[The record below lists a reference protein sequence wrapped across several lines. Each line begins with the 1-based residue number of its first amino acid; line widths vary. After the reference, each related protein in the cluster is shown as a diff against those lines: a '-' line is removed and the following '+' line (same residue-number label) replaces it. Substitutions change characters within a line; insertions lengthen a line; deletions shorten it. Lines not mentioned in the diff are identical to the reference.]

1 MSSVSQD
8 ESIERID
15 NAPGSD
21 KQPPRKFHHSRDNS
35 LSGSNSKH
43 PEQYKFQNSG
53 HSNSYDLSEGP
64 SYLNGSQLQDESTE
78 YNQENMKLTKDNLR
92 NLSELEAVPE
102 RSIEHS
108 DINKM
113 SYMDSEAHRWQFEQ
127 EGDDVRG
134 SKGILHLP
142 KNAKDSKLDQDLE
155 EFIPANTQPTEKGGL
170 HTFISPRFQV
180 QSSGKKRNSK
190 SREREQKSHNRDE
203 GVRRLSQ
210 KNYNTLYNDTFNR
223 KNLEHKSFYNDREE
237 NSFDNAQVR
246 HSTPTEPTYSQNMKN
261 YLGRF
266 SHKVSPRNNRQNLSA
281 FEFNVGERTSDRS
294 NHTRLNK
301 TELMI
306 PYSREDSFQIQDS
319 SDLTRLVHVE
329 RERNERLEE
338 KINSKEKLLRRMK
351 EFHDKLYKDYMI
363 TKTEL
368 EKVYE
373 ERNTL
378 VQEVNHNNSKNQKM
392 NERFKELEVRLRTL
406 TDENNKLAKADA
418 QKVDVI
424 RELEDQL
431 ANMNTNLDLTLKKH
445 EAKVESLTNKLNKY
459 SRENKELL
467 QQRSQIAEKLDR
479 QLRRG
484 SPTDDEE
491 KHILR
496 RNLEETGHEIRS
508 LVKRNDELV
517 QEIEALK
524 KQGPNAGDRSRIH
537 YSRLD
542 DSGVENRRGVLEE
555 RVNQSRVESV
565 HHSRIE
571 SSSDAFAKYKHK
583 IAQLEAAN
591 ENLRLELQSRPS
603 LRKFKENEVKIHS
616 LENELE
622 GTKHHPHP
630 HHGHGQGHEHRKST
644 TEINFT
650 GKILKEII
658 TELEIENIGDILPRI
673 KEIQESSK
681 INNKFVD
688 SLLDLVARC
697 SPAGSFEGRPNVKQA
712 WKWIKRLMEEYMNMK
727 KEGKEGD
734 DAPNQEIL
742 RSIMDYLMVQDPS
755 EVQDKFRSVLVE
767 NNLMQMVIS
776 KVKEIHNLEYVAS
789 LQDLKRKLDKF
800 SNGKINGPENRSR
813 HSQVISN

>member
-8 ESIERID
+8 ESIERLD
-15 NAPGSD
+15 PAPGSD
-21 KQPPRKFHHSRDNS
+21 KQPPRKFHHSRDHS
-35 LSGSNSKH
+35 LSGSNSKY
-43 PEQYKFQNSG
+43 PEHYKFQNSG
-53 HSNSYDLSEGP
+53 HSSSYDLGEGSP
-64 SYLNGSQLQDESTE
+64 YLNGSQLQDESTE
-78 YNQENMKLTKDNLR
+78 YNQENLKLTKENLR

-113 SYMDSEAHRWQFEQ
+113 SYMDSEAHRWGFEQ

-134 SKGILHLP
+134 SKGILNLP
-142 KNAKDSKLDQDLE
+142 KNAKDSKLDQSHED
-155 EFIPANTQPTEKGGL
+155 FIPSNTQQTEKGGI

-190 SREREQKSHNRDE
+190 SREREPKSHSQHHSNREE
-203 GVRRLSQ
+203 GVRKLSQ

-223 KNLEHKSFYNDREE
+223 KNSDQKSFYNDREE

-246 HSTPTEPTYSQNMKN
+246 HSTPTEPTYSQNMRN

-338 KINSKEKLLRRMK
+338 KINSKEKLLKRMK

-363 TKTEL
+363 TKNEL
-368 EKVYE
+368 ERVYE
-373 ERNTL
+373 ERNNL
-378 VQEVNHNNSKNQKM
+378 VQEVNYNNSKTQKM
-392 NERFKELEVRLRTL
+392 NEKFKELEVRLRTL
-406 TDENNKLAKADA
+406 TEENNKLAKADA

-467 QQRSQIAEKLDR
+467 QQRSQLAEKLD
-479 QLRRG
+479 QHLRRK

-491 KHILR
+491 KQILR

-508 LVKRNDELV
+508 LVKRNDELI
-517 QEIEALK
+517 QEIDHLK
-524 KQGPNAGDRSRIH
+524 KQPGDKSRIH

-542 DSGVENRRGVLEE
+542 DSGVENRRVLEE
-555 RVNQSRVESV
+555 RVNQSRNESV

-571 SSSDAFAKYKHK
+571 STHQASDAFHKYKYK

-603 LRKFKENEVKIHS
+603 LRKFKENEIKISS

-622 GTKHHPHP
+622 NARHSHNPNIP
-630 HHGHGQGHEHRKST
+630 APGHGHEHRKST

-673 KEIQESSK
+673 KEIQETSK
-681 INNKFVD
+681 TNNKFVD
-688 SLLDLVARC
+688 SLLELVARC
-697 SPAGSFEGRPNVKQA
+697 SPKGSFEGKPNVKQA
-712 WKWIKRLMEEYMNMK
+712 WKWIKRLMEEYMTIK
-727 KEGKEGD
+727 KEGKEGED
-734 DAPNQEIL
+734 GPTQEII
-742 RSIMDYLMVQDPS
+742 RSMMDYLMVKDPS
-755 EVQDKFRSVLVE
+755 EIQDKFRSVLVE
-767 NNLMQMVIS
+767 NNLMKRVVA
-776 KVKEIHNLEYVAS
+776 KVKTIHNLEWVNS
-789 LQDLKRKLDKF
+789 LQELERKLENF
-800 SNGKINGPENRSR
+800 SNSKPVR
-813 HSQVISN
+813 HSQLINN